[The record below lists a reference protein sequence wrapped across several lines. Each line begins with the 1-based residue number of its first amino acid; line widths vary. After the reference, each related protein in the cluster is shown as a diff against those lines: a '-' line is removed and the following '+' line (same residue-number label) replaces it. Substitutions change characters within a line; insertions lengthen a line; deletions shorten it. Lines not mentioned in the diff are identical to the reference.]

1 LPDFVLVPSAAR
13 ILALDVGK
21 KRIGLAVSDALGI
34 SAQGLPTFQRTR
46 IREDLR
52 QLAAVVREREISLL
66 LVGHPLHMSGT
77 ESRQAVYTREFAER
91 LRDETGVPVV
101 YWDERLTT
109 VEAERVLQE
118 SSGPAGGSAVTRKLS
133 RLSARGR
140 RRRRCVRVVFV
151 RCWLCLS

>member
-1 LPDFVLVPSAAR
+1 MPSAAR

-52 QLAAVVREREISLL
+52 QLAAMIHDREISLL

-109 VEAERVLQE
+109 VEAERVLREAHATLAQRKKAVDRLAAVLLLE
-118 SSGPAGGSAVTRKLS
+118 NYLDSQGAAGGDDVA
-133 RLSARGR
+133 
-140 RRRRCVRVVFV
+140 
-151 RCWLCLS
+151 

>member
-1 LPDFVLVPSAAR
+1 MPYAAR

-52 QLAAVVREREISLL
+52 QLAAVIRDRDISLL
-66 LVGHPLHMSGT
+66 LVGNPLHMSGT

-91 LRDETGVPVV
+91 LRTETGVPVV

-109 VEAERVLQE
+109 VEAERVLREANATLAQRKKAVDRLAAVLLLE
-118 SSGPAGGSAVTRKLS
+118 SYLDSQREAGGDDVA
-133 RLSARGR
+133 
-140 RRRRCVRVVFV
+140 
-151 RCWLCLS
+151 

>member
-1 LPDFVLVPSAAR
+1 MPSAAR

-52 QLAAVVREREISLL
+52 QLAAVIRDREISLL
-66 LVGHPLHMSGT
+66 LVGHPLHMSGM

-109 VEAERVLQE
+109 VEAERVLREANATLAQRKKAVDRLAAVLLLE
-118 SSGPAGGSAVTRKLS
+118 SYLDSQREAGGDDVA
-133 RLSARGR
+133 
-140 RRRRCVRVVFV
+140 
-151 RCWLCLS
+151 